1 MTNEELVARIKTGID
16 VTDNMLSL
24 WEQTRSFIHMMAKRY
39 QGEIDI
45 EDLEQEG
52 YLSLYDAIDGYDTDM
67 GYKFLTYAEHRIK
80 QRMVRYIQNN
90 SAVRIPVHLREKM
103 YQYNKIVN
111 AYQMEHG
118 RKPTRYEIAKE
129 IGISYKSVISLEKA
143 VKMANIQ
150 SIDRVIGE
158 DESITLGDTVAD
170 GIDIESDVIEDVQK
184 EQLKNALWPLVD
196 TLPENQGEILRKR
209 YKEHKTVREMGDNP
223 EQIRKIETKA
233 IRNLRKPKFREVLL
247 PFFVSN
253 ASYSLGISGTSV
265 CRFSQTWTSATERA
279 AIYLSDGVILK

>member
-16 VTDNMLSL
+16 VTDNMLTL

-150 SIDRVIGE
+150 SISRVIGE

-209 YKEHKTVREMGDNP
+209 YKEHKTVREMGDNL

>member
-16 VTDNMLSL
+16 VTDNMLAL

-111 AYQMEHG
+111 AYQMEYG

-196 TLPENQGEILRKR
+196 MLPENQGEILRKR

-233 IRNLRKPKFREVLL
+233 IHNLRKPKFREVLL

>member
-16 VTDNMLSL
+16 VTDNMLAL

-196 TLPENQGEILRKR
+196 MLPENQGEILRKR